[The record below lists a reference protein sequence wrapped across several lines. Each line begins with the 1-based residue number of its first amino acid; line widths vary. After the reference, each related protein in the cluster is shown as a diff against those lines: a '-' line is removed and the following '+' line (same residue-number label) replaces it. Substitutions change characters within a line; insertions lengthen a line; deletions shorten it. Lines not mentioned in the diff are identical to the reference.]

1 MRPLIISII
10 ALFINY
16 SYGQNSI
23 EFYQKDK
30 TQIKIKAVN
39 DFEKLEIT
47 NSSNNSTQV
56 IDSIETSITGREM
69 HLVNE
74 DYNFDG
80 YNDFACYYLDDGMGV
95 YTIYQ
100 IFIYNPKNKQFK
112 KLRIPSN
119 SSPKCDEFCDIQLNK
134 KEKTFQSSCRGG
146 ARWHTDI
153 WKFDKNENLILLKK

>member
-1 MRPLIISII
+1 MKIIFLSIFI
-10 ALFINY
+10 LFSYHSY
-16 SYGQNSI
+16 SQENI

-30 TQIKIKAVN
+30 TQIRIKVIG

-47 NSSNNSTQV
+47 NSKNNKTQV
-56 IDSIETSITGREM
+56 IDSLETSITGKQM
-69 HLVNE
+69 HLVIE

-80 YNDFACYYLDDGMGV
+80 YTDFAYYHLDDGMGV

-100 IFIYNPKNKQFK
+100 IFTYNPESNYFK

-119 SSPKCDEFCDIQLNK
+119 YSSKCDEFCDIQVNK
-134 KEKTFQSSCRGG
+134 KEKTLLSSCRGG

-153 WKFDKNENLILLKK
+153 WKFDKNKNLTLLKK

>member
-1 MRPLIISII
+1 MKVLILSFIT
-10 ALFINY
+10 LFSYY
-16 SYGQNSI
+16 SYGQNNI

-47 NSSNNSTQV
+47 NSSNTKIQV

-69 HLVNE
+69 HLINE

-95 YTIYQ
+95 YTIHQ

-112 KLRIPSN
+112 KLKIPIN
-119 SSPKCDEFCDIQLNK
+119 SSPKCDEFCDVQINK

-153 WKFDKNENLILLKK
+153 WKFDKNKNLILLKK